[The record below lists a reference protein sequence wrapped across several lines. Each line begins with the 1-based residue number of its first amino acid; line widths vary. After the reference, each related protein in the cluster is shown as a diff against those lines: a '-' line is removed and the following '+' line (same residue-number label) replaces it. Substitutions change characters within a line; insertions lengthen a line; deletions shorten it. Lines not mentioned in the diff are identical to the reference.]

1 MSDLLDQL
9 KALGL
14 KVEKAVDIPAPEEK
28 PQALDEVIEGR
39 WLDDATKGVFIVEKK
54 IPLGSPHGKI
64 CLDPPQEFNT
74 LSRFVEIQPDNP
86 IGSLLFLD
94 TETSSLSSGTGS
106 VVFMVGLAYFTAD
119 HLKVIQLFLDS
130 PRDELEF
137 LAYLDAILANF
148 TTFVSYNGKSFDIPM
163 LKSRFV
169 MNRLPVQFGAYQ
181 HIDLLHI
188 ARRIWKLR
196 LESRKLGD
204 IEREILDYQRGS
216 AEIPGW
222 LVPQIYF
229 DYLENADALP
239 LHGVFYHNEIDVISL
254 AALFIHINNL
264 LLNQLSETER
274 DSRDAVSV
282 ALSLSK
288 LGIWDLSETFFKDGL
303 EQGLPREIQNEAARN
318 FANSLKRQGRWEEAV
333 SYWCSAAEN
342 SDFQAC
348 IELAKYYEHR
358 QRTYKTALQ
367 WAQQAAHIATEQ
379 HMNLSEI
386 NHRLERLAE
395 KCERH
400 NER

>member
-1 MSDLLDQL
+1 MSDLLDRL

-14 KVEKAVDIPAPEEK
+14 KVERAADIEGPEEK
-28 PQALDEVIEGR
+28 PRALDEVIGGR
-39 WLDDATKGVFIVEKK
+39 WLDDSTKGVFIVEKDL
-54 IPLGSPHGKI
+54 PLGSPHGKI
-64 CLDPPQEFNT
+64 ILDPPQEFNT
-74 LSRFVEIQPDNP
+74 LSRFVEIPPDNA
-86 IGSLLFLD
+86 IGSLLFID

-106 VVFMVGLAYFTAD
+106 VVFMVGLAYFTRE
-119 HLKVIQLFLDS
+119 HLRVIQLFLDS

-148 TTFVSYNGKSFDIPM
+148 STFVSYNGKSFDIPM
-163 LKSRFV
+163 LKSRFI
-169 MNRLPVQFGAYQ
+169 MNRLPVQFSDYQ

-188 ARRIWKLR
+188 ARRIWKMR

-229 DYLENADALP
+229 DYLENADAEP
-239 LHGVFYHNEIDVISL
+239 LNGVFYHNEIDVVSL

-264 LLNQLSETER
+264 LLNQLSENER

-288 LGIWDLSETFFKDGL
+288 LGIWDLSEAFFKDGL

-318 FANSLKRQGRWEEAV
+318 FANSLKRQGRWEEAAE
-333 SYWCSAAEN
+333 YWRSAAEN
-342 SDFQAC
+342 DDYQAC

-358 QRTYKTALQ
+358 ARTYKTALQ
-367 WAQQAAHIATEQ
+367 WAKQAARIAIEAQ
-379 HMNLSEI
+379 QINLGKRSST
-386 NHRLERLAE
+386 A
-395 KCERH
+395 
-400 NER
+400 

>member
-14 KVEKAVDIPAPEEK
+14 KVEKAVDIPSPEEK
-28 PQALDEVIEGR
+28 PQTLTEVIEGR
-39 WLDDATKGVFIVEKK
+39 WLDDTTKGVFIVEKE
-54 IPLGSPHGKI
+54 IPLGSSHGKI
-64 CLDPPQEFNT
+64 DLDPPREFNT
-74 LSRFVEIQPDNP
+74 LSRFVEIPPDNA
-86 IGSLLFLD
+86 IGDLLFID

-106 VVFMVGLAYFTAD
+106 LVFMVGMAYFTD
-119 HLKVIQLFLDS
+119 NSLKVIQLFLDS

-137 LAYLDAILANF
+137 LAYLDSILANF

-163 LKSRFV
+163 MKSRFV
-169 MNRLPVQFGAYQ
+169 MNRLPVQFGSYE

-222 LVPQIYF
+222 LVPQMYF
-229 DYLENADALP
+229 DYLENSDAEP
-239 LHGVFYHNEIDVISL
+239 LQGVFYHNEIDVVSL
-254 AALFIHINNL
+254 AALFIHVNHL
-264 LLNQLSETER
+264 LLNQLSESER

-288 LGIWDLSETFFKDGL
+288 LGIWDLSEAFFKDGL
-303 EQGLPREIQNEAARN
+303 EQGLPREMQNDAICN
-318 FANSLKRQGRWEEAV
+318 FANSLKRQGRWEDALV
-333 SYWCSAAEN
+333 YWCSAADN
-342 SDFQAC
+342 DNYQAC

-358 QRTYKTALQ
+358 ERDCKTALQ
-367 WAQQAAHIATEQ
+367 WAENAARIAEAQRINPEAVQ
-379 HMNLSEI
+379 HRI
-386 NHRLERLAE
+386 KRLQK
-395 KCERH
+395 KCE
-400 NER
+400 

>member
-14 KVEKAVDIPAPEEK
+14 KVEKAVDIPAPDEK
-28 PQALDEVIEGR
+28 PQPLDEVIKGR
-39 WLDDATKGVFIVEKK
+39 WLDDATKGVFIVEKEL
-54 IPLGSPHGKI
+54 PLGSPHGKI
-64 CLDPPQEFNT
+64 NLNPPQEFNT
-74 LSRFVEIQPDNP
+74 LSRFVEIPPDNA
-86 IGSLLFLD
+86 IGSLLFID

-169 MNRLPVQFGAYQ
+169 MNRLPVQFGTYQ

-196 LESRKLGD
+196 LESRRLGD
-204 IEREILDYQRGS
+204 IEREILEYQRGS

-239 LHGVFYHNEIDVISL
+239 LQGVFYHNEIDVVSL

-264 LLNQLSETER
+264 LLNQLSENER

-303 EQGLPREIQNEAARN
+303 EQGLPQEIQNEAARN
-318 FANSLKRQGRWEEAV
+318 FANSLRRQGRWEEALV
-333 SYWCSAAEN
+333 YWCSAAEN
-342 SDFQAC
+342 EDYQAC

-358 QRTYKTALQ
+358 ERACETALQ
-367 WAQQAAHIATEQ
+367 WAQQAARIAEAQRIDLEAVQ
-379 HMNLSEI
+379 HRI
-386 NHRLERLAE
+386 KRLKK
-395 KCERH
+395 KCE
-400 NER
+400 

>member
-1 MSDLLDQL
+1 MNDLLDQL

-14 KVEKAVDIPAPEEK
+14 KMEKVVDVPAPDEK
-28 PQALDEVIEGR
+28 PLALDAVIDGR
-39 WLDDATKGVFIVEKK
+39 WLDDATQGVFIVEKD

-64 CLDPPQEFNT
+64 SLDPPQDFNT
-74 LSRFVEIQPDNP
+74 LSRFVEIPPDND
-86 IGSLLFLD
+86 IDSLLFID

-119 HLKVIQLFLDS
+119 HLKVIQLFLES

-163 LKSRFV
+163 LRSRFV

-204 IEREILDYQRGS
+204 IEREILDYRRGS

-229 DYLENADALP
+229 DYLENADAAP

-282 ALSLSK
+282 AFSLSK
-288 LGIWDLSETFFKDGL
+288 LGIWELSEAFFKDGL
-303 EQGLPREIQNEAARN
+303 AQGLPREVQNEAARN

-333 SYWCSAAEN
+333 GYWCSAAEN
-342 SDFQAC
+342 NDFQAC

-358 QRTYKTALQ
+358 ERIYKTALQ
-367 WAQQAAHIATEQ
+367 WAQQAARIATEQ

-395 KCERH
+395 KYERH
-400 NER
+400 NEK